1 MEDHTTLCVCGYD
14 RFRLADDQPCP
25 ECGRIEIAKP
35 RLEKIRGL
43 LQGKPSPTAVVSLIL
58 SLITLGLSVLLTI
71 LILVMVVSLA
81 NSRSFGA
88 PIGLILPV
96 FGYLYIILPCVGLT
110 LLFVV
115 IPVNDRHWTLASYSM
130 IITAVAAAL
139 PVITFF
145 VGLAFI

>member
-1 MEDHTTLCVCGYD
+1 MEDHTTRCVCGYD

-25 ECGRIEIAKP
+25 ECGRIEIARP
-35 RLEKIRGL
+35 RLARIREL
-43 LQGKPSPTAVVSLIL
+43 LQGKPSPTAVLSLIL

-71 LILVMVVSLA
+71 LIVVMFVMVA
-81 NSRSFGA
+81 NSRGSGA

-96 FGYLYIILPCVGLT
+96 YGYISIILPGVGLS
-110 LLFVV
+110 LLFAF
-115 IPVNDRHWTLASYSM
+115 IPVNDRHWTLAAYSL

-139 PVITFF
+139 PVLTFF